1 MALVGNI
8 LWFVF
13 IGLWSGLGWWLLGI
27 VCYITVVGIPFG
39 VACFRISR
47 FAFFPFGKD
56 LVPAEMV
63 GEKAVAGS
71 LLGNILWVIIF
82 GLWISLGYAFSGI
95 ALCCTIIGI
104 PWGIA
109 CFRLAGASFA
119 PLGKRVVS
127 MDVAKVARQRFAQNQ
142 LDKMTAK

>member
-13 IGLWSGLGWWLLGI
+13 GGLFCGLSWWLLGI
-27 VCYITVVGIPFG
+27 ICYISIIGIPFG
-39 VACFRISR
+39 IACFRISR
-47 FAFFPFGKD
+47 FAFLPFGKD
-56 LVPAEMV
+56 LVPAEMI

-71 LLGNILWVIIF
+71 LLGNILWVIFF
-82 GLWISLGYAFSGI
+82 GIWISVGYAISGI
-95 ALCCTIIGI
+95 IYCCTIIGI

-109 CFRLAGASFA
+109 CFKLAGASFA

-127 MDVAKVARQRFAQNQ
+127 MDVAKAARERFAKER
-142 LDKMTAK
+142 LDKMMTK